1 VVILG
6 DSKLQGSR
14 HFWPPLKQALISM
27 KWSGLTWQPVAGK
40 PYEFQRGDGQRRE
53 ILKIDFFFRLLNP
66 VTNGYVEA
74 LHCFHLLGNI
84 DPNDSTWKVKYNGTI
99 HQWRLRRDA
108 EYAKLRS

>member
-53 ILKIDFFFRLLNP
+53 ILKIDFFSRLLNP